1 MTNPV
6 VSSSISVVEGVAI
19 IIVCLQYALESGK
32 IRDSSYIANN
42 SQTTLSGEQNNVRV
56 FHASS
61 EREKERE
68 ISPH

>member
-32 IRDSSYIANN
+32 IRDSSYN
-42 SQTTLSGEQNNVRV
+42 SPTTLSGEQNNVRV